1 MSIEKA
7 LYEHLKTKKK
17 YNKLQLMYDVKNE
30 ELQEKVIELNEQ
42 KKINKMLREKFDA
55 ETNKLIEENLELKA
69 QLRKLKKKTK
79 DNTNG

>member
-69 QLRKLKKKTK
+69 QLRKLKKKAK
-79 DNTNG
+79 DSTNG

>member
-1 MSIEKA
+1 MSIVKA

-17 YNKLQLMYDVKNE
+17 YNKLQLLHDVKKE

-69 QLRKLKKKTK
+69 QLRKLKKKAK

>member
-30 ELQEKVIELNEQ
+30 ELAKKIIELHEQ

>member
-42 KKINKMLREKFDA
+42 KKINKMLREKFDT

>member
-1 MSIEKA
+1 
-7 LYEHLKTKKK
+7 
-17 YNKLQLMYDVKNE
+17 MYDVRNE

-69 QLRKLKKKTK
+69 QLRKLKKKAK

>member
-17 YNKLQLMYDVKNE
+17 YNKLQLMYDVRNE

-79 DNTNG
+79 DSTNG

>member
-17 YNKLQLMYDVKNE
+17 YNKLQLMYDVRNE
-30 ELQEKVIELNEQ
+30 ELAEKVIELNDQ

>member
-17 YNKLQLMYDVKNE
+17 YNKLQLMYDVRNE